1 MVFAP
6 TVGAVYSGQVRII
19 ARGTLNGF
27 VRNRVEPRLQQAVK
41 DQLDSWYAMVSRA
54 AWKNSAE
61 LKQQYRAASII
72 SAERVVFNIKGNDL
86 RLVVAVDYNHG
97 LVFVLWLGTHW
108 EYDRIDVKEVR
119 FNKERY
125 ENPTGSY

>member
-1 MVFAP
+1 
-6 TVGAVYSGQVRII
+6 VRII